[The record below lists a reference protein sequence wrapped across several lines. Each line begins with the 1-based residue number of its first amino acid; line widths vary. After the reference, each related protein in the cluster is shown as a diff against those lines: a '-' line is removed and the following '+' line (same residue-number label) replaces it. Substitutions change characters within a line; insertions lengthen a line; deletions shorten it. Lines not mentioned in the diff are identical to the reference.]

1 MTTAVLVAGLV
12 LVALPHAL
20 ELRSSTPGW
29 AASVWLAGLVA
40 RAVGVLLAIAWLVV
54 VVPRSDLFVEATRWC
69 GHAVVPYLATHLK
82 FSGHGVG
89 DVALLIPALAV
100 AVSAF
105 AAGYGAM
112 RATAAVRRY
121 LRRSSVGSG
130 PGGSVIV
137 PGPDVLL
144 AAAGIARPRVVVSAG
159 ALLQLDD
166 EELAAGLEHERGHIA
181 RRHRWLL
188 LAGELARG
196 VGRPIPGSSRA
207 LRELSFHLERDA
219 DRWALRRR
227 HDRLALASVIC
238 KAATTAVPLPAV
250 ASLGGADVTA
260 RVRELMEDAPERS
273 SSRGGVIVRLLAVCL
288 VAGAIGTTVDVPG
301 AMAVAATPG
310 DPSVDCS
317 S

>member
-1 MTTAVLVAGLV
+1 LTTAVVVGGLV

-20 ELRSSTPGW
+20 ALRGSTPGW
-29 AASVWLAGLVA
+29 AATLWLAELVA
-40 RAVGVLLAIAWLVV
+40 RAVVVLLAIAWLVV
-54 VVPRSDLFVEATRWC
+54 VVPGSDLFVGATRWC
-69 GHAVVPYLATHLK
+69 WHAVLPYLATHLR

-89 DVALLIPALAV
+89 DAALLIPALAV
-100 AVSAF
+100 AVSGL
-105 AAGYGAM
+105 AAGHGVM
-112 RATAAVRRY
+112 RATAAVQRY
-121 LRRSSVGSG
+121 LRRSAVGSG

-137 PGPDVLL
+137 PGPEVLL

-219 DRWALRRR
+219 DRWTLRRR

-238 KAATTAVPLPAV
+238 KAATTAVPLAAV

-260 RVRELMEDAPERS
+260 RVRELMGEAPARS
-273 SSRGGVIVRLLAVCL
+273 RPGRGAIARVVAVCL
-288 VAGAIGTTVDVPG
+288 VAGAVGTAIDVPG
-301 AMAVAATPG
+301 AFAVPAASG
-310 DPSVDCS
+310 DLSINCS